1 MSANPVQPD
10 WNCFARTN
18 AAQRFRKQS
27 ATMGRHMTEAI
38 VAEVGVEPG
47 MNVLDVACGTGEP
60 AISLAGLVGDLGHVV
75 GLDISPEPLKLAVER
90 AHQRGLS
97 NIEFRQ
103 GDAHQLPFPDHS
115 FDRISSRLGV
125 MFFTDLA
132 RAFSGMHRVLRPG
145 GRIALLVWGPM
156 QQPYFE
162 STALTIVKMIPG
174 AKIPEAA
181 TAMFRFGD
189 PGVLK
194 GGLEAAGF
202 RDVDEKLRTV
212 DWTWP
217 GPPEEVWEYFQ
228 QATVPFRPLLQSVPE
243 DQRERI
249 NQAVLGQIRKY
260 YDGTQIN
267 FTATVRIATAVA

>member
-1 MSANPVQPD
+1 MSANPAQPD

-27 ATMGRHMTEAI
+27 ATMGRHLTEAI
-38 VAEVGVEPG
+38 VQEVRVEPG
-47 MNVLDVACGTGEP
+47 MDVLDVACGTGEP
-60 AISLAGLVGDLGHVV
+60 AISLASLVGERGHVV
-75 GLDISPEPLKLAVER
+75 GIDISPEPLKLAVQR
-90 AHQRGLS
+90 AQQRGLS
-97 NIEFRQ
+97 NVEFRQ

-115 FDRISSRLGV
+115 FDRLSSRLGV
-125 MFFTDLA
+125 MFFTDLP
-132 RAFSGMHRVLRPG
+132 RAFREMHRVLRPG

-174 AKIPEAA
+174 ATIPEAA

-194 GGLEAAGF
+194 GGLASVGF
-202 RDVDEKLRTV
+202 RDVEEKLRTV

-228 QATVPFRPLLQSVPE
+228 QATVPFRPLLQSVSE

-249 NQAVLGQIRKY
+249 NQAVLAEIRKY

-267 FTATVRIATAVA
+267 FTATARIATAIA